1 MEENNQNNNG
11 LVNSNNNEVNNQ
23 ENPNNEE
30 NQNSER
36 PNNPNNNNNFFN
48 KSLNGI
54 NTANNIANSLNAPSS
69 EAEPNETLDALN
81 QMRNNAVNNMNNA
94 ANLATGMKNF
104 KNNINNLKN
113 KKNEDGNNKGDNNK
127 KDKDNNKKDENNNN
141 GNNNQTQGNN
151 NGLPKKDDN
160 NQKPQSGLGS
170 SIDSPKQGLAS
181 KIKEKLGGKVKNKLG
196 GSKEEGK
203 TGTIKKL
210 IKIFK
215 ALPFSIKMVIL
226 GLLIFIIL
234 LLLFLT
240 IFIVLNGDESGSG
253 SDDYCVDNKFDISD
267 LKNTSSKTYTGVFEW
282 RWDRQVVMKPMYE
295 KVETYIDEDGFL
307 RTGNDYI
314 VALGTYFGKRKGTRY
329 LITLE
334 NGTSFTAML
343 GDTKADI
350 HTDPTHRFHEIDGS
364 VLEFEMGCGTKIDP
378 VSYGFK
384 FKGKKPVACVPD
396 QENARIRKKFPGNV
410 ESIKL
415 IEGYDTCNTNGQFTT
430 RKKEPSRSDINKVI
444 KLAPSI
450 ANRPK
455 YECVWYVMI
464 RSVEIINSASN
475 LTKEQKKAAISDLNR
490 TYGNAWQY
498 FPTIN
503 DGLKNFGYDETC
515 TKPKAG
521 SIVTQQVGVAHC
533 SDGPFGYC
541 GHVMIIESVNS
552 KSKKAVVTDGYNGGG
567 YMIWRR
573 RTLTFAEINKNSCKG
588 YTYLL
593 DYKG

>member
-1 MEENNQNNNG
+1 
-11 LVNSNNNEVNNQ
+11 
-23 ENPNNEE
+23 
-30 NQNSER
+30 
-36 PNNPNNNNNFFN
+36 
-48 KSLNGI
+48 
-54 NTANNIANSLNAPSS
+54 
-69 EAEPNETLDALN
+69 
-81 QMRNNAVNNMNNA
+81 MRNNAVNNMNNA

-127 KDKDNNKKDENNNN
+127 KDKDNNKKDENNN
-141 GNNNQTQGNN
+141 QSQENN
-151 NGLPKKDDN
+151 NGLPKKDNN
-160 NQKPQSGLGS
+160 NQQPQSGLGS
-170 SIDSPKQGLAS
+170 SIDSPKQGFAS

-196 GSKEEGK
+196 GSKKEGK

-240 IFIVLNGDESGSG
+240 IFIVLNGDENGSG

-314 VALGTYFGKRKGTRY
+314 IALGTYFGKRKGTRY

-350 HTDPTHRFHEIDGS
+350 HTDPTNRFHEIDGS

-410 ESIKL
+410 KSIQLVK
-415 IEGYDTCNTNGQFTT
+415 GYDTCNTNGEFTT

-503 DGLKNFGYDETC
+503 NGLKNFGYDETC

-521 SIVTQQVGVAHC
+521 SIVTQQTGVAFC

-552 KSKKAVVTDGYNGGG
+552 KSKKAVVTDGYNAGG
-567 YMIWRR
+567 YMKWRR
-573 RTLTFAEINKNSCKG
+573 RTLTFDQINVNKCKG

>member
-1 MEENNQNNNG
+1 MEENNQNNNE
-11 LVNSNNNEVNNQ
+11 LVNSNNNEINNQ

-30 NQNSER
+30 KQNSER

-54 NTANNIANSLNAPSS
+54 NTANNIANSLNTPSS

-127 KDKDNNKKDENNNN
+127 KDKDNNN
-141 GNNNQTQGNN
+141 GNNNQSQENN
-151 NGLPKKDDN
+151 NALPKKDNN

-170 SIDSPKQGLAS
+170 SIDSPKQGFAS

-215 ALPFSIKMVIL
+215 ALPFSIKMIIL

-240 IFIVLNGDESGSG
+240 IFIVLNGDEGGSG

-267 LKNTSSKTYTGVFEW
+267 LKNTSFKSYTGAFDVEW
-282 RWDRQVVMKPMYE
+282 SKPDRMKPLYG

-307 RTGNDYI
+307 RSGDDYF
-314 VALGTYFGKRKGTRY
+314 VALGTYFGGVIGTRY

-334 NGTSFTAML
+334 NGISFTALL
-343 GDTKADI
+343 GDNKSDFD
-350 HTDPTHRFHEIDGS
+350 TDPTHRFHENNGN
-364 VLEFEMGCGTKIDP
+364 VVEFEMGCGTKIDP

-384 FKGKKPVACVPD
+384 FKGKKPVACIGDP
-396 QENARIRKKFPGNV
+396 ENEKIKKRFPGNV
-410 ESIKL
+410 KSIQLVKDSD
-415 IEGYDTCNTNGQFTT
+415 ECNTNGEFTT

-503 DGLKNFGYDETC
+503 NGLKNFGYDETC

-521 SIVTQQVGVAHC
+521 SIVTQQTGVAFC

-552 KSKKAVVTDGYNGGG
+552 KLKKAVVTDGYNAGG
-567 YMIWRR
+567 YMKWRR
-573 RTLTFAEINKNSCKG
+573 RTLTFDQINVNNCKG

>member
-1 MEENNQNNNG
+1 
-11 LVNSNNNEVNNQ
+11 
-23 ENPNNEE
+23 
-30 NQNSER
+30 
-36 PNNPNNNNNFFN
+36 
-48 KSLNGI
+48 
-54 NTANNIANSLNAPSS
+54 
-69 EAEPNETLDALN
+69 
-81 QMRNNAVNNMNNA
+81 MRNNAVNNMNNA

-127 KDKDNNKKDENNNN
+127 KDKDNNN
-141 GNNNQTQGNN
+141 GNNNQSQENN
-151 NGLPKKDDN
+151 NALPKKDNN

-170 SIDSPKQGLAS
+170 SIDSPKQGFAS

-196 GSKEEGK
+196 GSKKEGK

-240 IFIVLNGDESGSG
+240 IFIVLNGDENGSG

-314 VALGTYFGKRKGTRY
+314 IALGTYFGKRKGTRY

-350 HTDPTHRFHEIDGS
+350 HTDPTNRFHEIDGS

-410 ESIKL
+410 KSIQLVK
-415 IEGYDTCNTNGQFTT
+415 GYDTCNTNGEFTT

-503 DGLKNFGYDETC
+503 NGLKNFGYDETC

-521 SIVTQQVGVAHC
+521 SIVTQQTGVAFC

-552 KSKKAVVTDGYNGGG
+552 KSKKAVVTDGYNAGG
-567 YMIWRR
+567 YMKWRR
-573 RTLTFAEINKNSCKG
+573 RTLTFDQINVNKCKG

>member
-1 MEENNQNNNG
+1 MEENNQNNNE
-11 LVNSNNNEVNNQ
+11 LVNSNNNEIDNQ

-30 NQNSER
+30 KQNSER

-54 NTANNIANSLNAPSS
+54 NTANNIANSLNTPSS

-127 KDKDNNKKDENNNN
+127 KDKDNNN
-141 GNNNQTQGNN
+141 GNNNQSQENN
-151 NGLPKKDDN
+151 NALPKKDNN

-170 SIDSPKQGLAS
+170 SIDSPKQGFAS

-196 GSKEEGK
+196 GSKKEGK

-240 IFIVLNGDESGSG
+240 IFIVLNGDEGGSG

-314 VALGTYFGKRKGTRY
+314 IALGTYFGKRKGTRY

-350 HTDPTHRFHEIDGS
+350 HTDPTNRFHEIDGS

-410 ESIKL
+410 KSIQLVK
-415 IEGYDTCNTNGQFTT
+415 GYDTCNTNGEFTT

-503 DGLKNFGYDETC
+503 NGLKNFGYDETC

-521 SIVTQQVGVAHC
+521 SIVTQQTGVAFC

-552 KSKKAVVTDGYNGGG
+552 KSKKAVVTDGYNAGG
-567 YMIWRR
+567 YMKWRR
-573 RTLTFAEINKNSCKG
+573 RTLTFDQINVNKCKG